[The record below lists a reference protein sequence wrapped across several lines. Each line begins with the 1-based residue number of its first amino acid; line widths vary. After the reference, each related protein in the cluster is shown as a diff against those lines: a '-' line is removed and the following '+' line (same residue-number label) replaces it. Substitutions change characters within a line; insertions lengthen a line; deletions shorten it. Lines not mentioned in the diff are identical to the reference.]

1 MRCPLCFYRPVLFF
15 SINSI
20 YPRAAS

>member
-1 MRCPLCFYRPVLFF
+1 MRCPLWFYRPVLFF